1 MDFSIRYSRC
11 AAALAALL
19 LALPLAA
26 PVRAATSLE
35 ERANKGVVELETG
48 NAAGPSVRI
57 AEDLANVIDDGAT
70 RRVLPIVGKG
80 SLQNIIDLK
89 ALRGVDLAIVQ
100 ADVLD
105 YARDQKI
112 FPGVDQS
119 LTYVAKLYNE
129 EFHLL
134 AGKSIKSV
142 ADLAGK
148 KVNVD
153 VRGGGTAITAGR
165 LFDLLKIKIEPTRD
179 NDEVALEK
187 LRRGEIAALA
197 YVAGKPAPLFR
208 DLSAADGLH
217 LLSIPLNPAVTNAYV
232 PTRLTNKDYPGL
244 VPADQPVDTVAVGAV
259 LVAANFP
266 QNSVRYRNIA
276 NFVDAF
282 FTEFQ
287 TLLEPGHN
295 PKWREVNLAADLP
308 GWTRFPAAD
317 EWLKR
322 NATASTVNNDQMK
335 EIFARFLDE
344 RSQITGGKA
353 MSQQQIN
360 ELFSQFQQWQA
371 SQQQK

>member
-1 MDFSIRYSRC
+1 MGSDFT
-11 AAALAALL
+11 AAESKNK
-19 LALPLAA
+19 LPAMLTTKSK
-26 PVRAATSLE
+26 V
-35 ERANKGVVELETG
+35 
-48 NAAGPSVRI
+48 GP
-57 AEDLANVIDDGAT
+57 
-70 RRVLPIVGKG
+70 RRVKP
-80 SLQNIIDLK
+80 
-89 ALRGVDLAIVQ
+89 A
-100 ADVLD
+100 
-105 YARDQKI
+105 
-112 FPGVDQS
+112 
-119 LTYVAKLYNE
+119 VAFKQEAQQTSSNP
-129 EFHLL
+129 
-134 AGKSIKSV
+134 
-142 ADLAGK
+142 
-148 KVNVD
+148 
-153 VRGGGTAITAGR
+153 AIT
-165 LFDLLKIKIEPTRD
+165 K
-179 NDEVALEK
+179 
-187 LRRGEIAALA
+187 
-197 YVAGKPAPLFR
+197 
-208 DLSAADGLH
+208 
-217 LLSIPLNPAVTNAYV
+217 AYV
-232 PTRLTNKDYPGL
+232 PTRLTSKDYPDL

-266 QNSVRYRNIA
+266 QNSVRYHNIA